1 MNITIENN
9 KVVVN
14 LDNDEFP
21 KFQTMFANLQAM
33 KSVAL
38 ELRNFPSGNGKISQQ
53 ILPMHL
59 CRTIGEANLSED
71 PFATISLYPFWK
83 HGFAFGESQDLCL
96 KLGLDDPHKIAIASD
111 EFGSGFTAFIM
122 ESVFHCV
129 EWADT
134 SALLKQGAIFP
145 LGSKRPDF
153 ICTFSDGTLGIF
165 EAKGTTGGSIN
176 QALAEGKIQTAG
188 ITAPVQIKYRIVVGA
203 ILGEPTKIIL
213 LDPPGPDDPD
223 SVGEH
228 LRVLPPNGKAHRPSP
243 TNLTPEM
250 VAKAA
255 KAMRTPSSVIP
266 ASSSVIPAKAGIQVA
281 GGETNFRSAQ
291 GEIKLT
297 NEFKEDK
304 KHNWLEV
311 K

>member
-1 MNITIENN
+1 MNITIEQN

-14 LDNDEFP
+14 LDPDEFK
-21 KFQTMFANLQAM
+21 KFEKMFANLNVM
-33 KSVAL
+33 KNVSI
-38 ELRNFPSGNGKISQQ
+38 EMRDFPTGNAKFNQP

-71 PFATISLYPFWK
+71 PFATVSLYPFWK

-111 EFGSGFTAFIM
+111 EFGCGFTAFIM

-134 SALLKQGAIFP
+134 SALLRQGAILP
-145 LGSKRPDF
+145 LGSKRPDI

-176 QALAEGKIQTAG
+176 LALAEGKTQTAG
-188 ITAPVQIKYRIVVGA
+188 ITAPVQIKHRVVVGTL
-203 ILGEPTKIIL
+203 IGEPAKIIM
-213 LDPPGPDDPD
+213 LDP
-223 SVGEH
+223 E
-228 LRVLPPNGKAHRPSP
+228 PNADAKP
-243 TNLTPEM
+243 TNLTPEL

-255 KAMRTPSSVIP
+255 KNMRTGGGGFPS
-266 ASSSVIPAKAGIQVA
+266 KKR
-281 GGETNFRSAQ
+281 GGAESDGVCAPTETIFRSSL

-297 NEFKEDK
+297 TEFKEEK
-304 KHNWLEV
+304 KHTWLDV
-311 K
+311 T